1 MSVESYLQFIAIIII
16 FVLVL
21 GLTYYVTKW
30 LAGYQKEKNSGRNIE
45 VLETGRISTTKYIQI
60 VRLGD
65 KYMAIAVG
73 KDEVTAL
80 CELDKESLVFDNS
93 ENAGTLSFNE
103 ILEKI
108 KSEFKK

>member
-1 MSVESYLQFIAIIII
+1 MSAESYLQFVAILII

-30 LAGYQKEKNSGRNIE
+30 LAGYQKEKGSGKNIE

-60 VRLGD
+60 VRLGN

-80 CELDKESLVFDNS
+80 CELDKESLVFDNP
-93 ENAGTLSFNE
+93 ENASTLSFNE

>member
-1 MSVESYLQFIAIIII
+1 MSAESYLQFVAILII

-30 LAGYQKEKNSGRNIE
+30 LAGY
-45 VLETGRISTTKYIQI
+45 IQI
-60 VRLGD
+60 VRLGN

-80 CELDKESLVFDNS
+80 CELDKESLVFDNP

>member
-1 MSVESYLQFIAIIII
+1 MSADSYLQFIAVLIVFII
-16 FVLVL
+16 VL
-21 GLTYYVTKW
+21 GLTYYATKW
-30 LAGYQKEKNSGRNIE
+30 MAGYQKEKNSGKNIE

-80 CELDKESLVFDNS
+80 CELDKESLVFDDRSGSN
-93 ENAGTLSFNE
+93 NMSFSE
-103 ILEKI
+103 ILEKF
-108 KSEFKK
+108 KSEIKK

>member
-1 MSVESYLQFIAIIII
+1 MTADSYLQFIAILII
-16 FVLVL
+16 FVVVL
-21 GLTYYVTKW
+21 GVTYYVTKW
-30 LAGYQKEKNSGRNIE
+30 LAGYQKEKSTGKNIE

-60 VRLGD
+60 VRLGN

-80 CELDKESLVFDNS
+80 CELDKESLFFDDH
-93 ENAGTLSFNE
+93 ENTATLSFSE

>member
-1 MSVESYLQFIAIIII
+1 MSVESYLQFIAILII

-73 KDEVTAL
+73 KDEVTA
-80 CELDKESLVFDNS
+80 
-93 ENAGTLSFNE
+93 
-103 ILEKI
+103 
-108 KSEFKK
+108 